1 VSIDTEP
8 RSASPGRETDT
19 RSSPVAVTPPPVPDP
34 PRIPGRRN
42 PKWIALGVI
51 ALCLGGLLSYVI
63 YARVASETSVVAVA
77 HTVYRG
83 ETIERDD
90 LTTISIRSG
99 TLPQVVPA
107 GQLSSLVGRHAVFD
121 LPEGSVVSAA
131 ALADTAVPDVG
142 RAVVGLKL
150 SAGRTPTSLLLPSAR
165 VRLVALPAADAGST
179 ADNLSGRI
187 FSARIVD
194 QAAGADGTS
203 ILVNVDVSADQAPTI
218 ALLAAMDRIAVVR
231 DAGQ

>member
-8 RSASPGRETDT
+8 RSASPGREAD
-19 RSSPVAVTPPPVPDP
+19 RQETPTAIALPPVPAP
-34 PRIPGRRN
+34 PRTPGRRN
-42 PKWIALGVI
+42 PKWIALGIV
-51 ALCLGGLLSYVI
+51 ALCLGSLLSYVI
-63 YARVASETSVVAVA
+63 YARVAAETSVVAVA

-83 ETIERDD
+83 ETIELGD

-99 TLPQVVPA
+99 TLPRVVPA
-107 GQLSSLVGRHAVFD
+107 SQLSSLVGRHAVFD
-121 LPEGSVVSAA
+121 LPEGSVVSSA

-165 VRLVALPAADAGST
+165 VRLVALPAVDAAST
-179 ADNLSGRI
+179 ADKLSGRI
-187 FSARIVD
+187 YAARIVD
-194 QAAGADGTS
+194 QSAGADGTS
-203 ILVNVDVSADQAPTI
+203 ILVNVDVEADQAPTI
-218 ALLAAMDRIAVVR
+218 ALLAATDRIAVVR

>member
-8 RSASPGRETDT
+8 RSASPGRETDRPST
-19 RSSPVAVTPPPVPDP
+19 PTAMPPPPVPEP
-34 PRIPGRRN
+34 PRLPGRRN
-42 PKWIALGVI
+42 PKWIALGIV

-63 YARVASETSVVAVA
+63 YARVAAETSVVAVA

-83 ETIERDD
+83 EAIERDD
-90 LTTISIRSG
+90 LTTISMRSG
-99 TLPQVVPA
+99 TLPQAVP
-107 GQLSSLVGRHAVFD
+107 GSQLSNLVGRHAVFD
-121 LPEGSVVSAA
+121 LPEGSVVSSA

-165 VRLVALPAADAGST
+165 VRLVALPAADAAST
-179 ADNLSGRI
+179 ADKLSGRI
-187 FSARIVD
+187 YSARIVD
-194 QAAGADGTS
+194 QSTGADGTS
-203 ILVNVDVSADQAPTI
+203 ILVNVDVPADQAPTI
-218 ALLAAMDRIAVVR
+218 ALLAATDRIAVVR